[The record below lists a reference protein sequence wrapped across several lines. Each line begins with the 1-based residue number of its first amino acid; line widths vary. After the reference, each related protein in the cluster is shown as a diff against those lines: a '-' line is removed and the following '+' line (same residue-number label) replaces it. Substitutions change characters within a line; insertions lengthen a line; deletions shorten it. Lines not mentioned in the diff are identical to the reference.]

1 MEKTENIRNVGLL
14 GHINHAKVEY
24 FVEEMEGGL
33 EELRHF
39 PQNFAF
45 SLEKT
50 IIPRLIEGGC
60 GVWRVGKK
68 TVIKSL
74 LLSQA
79 PTPAI
84 SFDYG
89 SNKINLILDCA
100 ESAMIDGVL
109 VVVDS
114 NDGFSCP
121 IGALLQQAVAEKVH
135 PVLCITK
142 LDRYFLDL
150 SLDGESAYQRL
161 RNIVEEMNTVLA
173 TYEDHPVGGDDVRV
187 YPEKATVAFSSGLQ
201 GWGFTLSDFAKLYS
215 AKFGVGK
222 AKMMERLWGENF
234 YDFATRK
241 WTERNTG
248 SATCKRGFVG
258 FCYEPIEQ
266 VIKACLAAVDEE
278 KLRLWDMLARL
289 GIRVAPED
297 KCLKGRELIINVL
310 QHWLPLRE
318 ALLRMVV
325 DELPSPFESQQHR
338 VHHLYSGPLG
348 DPYAEAIRNCDLS
361 GSVVMV
367 YLSNSLRGTTHHH
380 KKRCALARIFSG
392 RLTAG
397 MKVRLVSPRGRE
409 EEEEGGGA
417 FALHLDHIKRIATW
431 KRDQLHYVTE
441 VTCGNIAAIYVGSD
455 QLVSKRTLVADNNNN
470 NKKKKGGGGGLL
482 LLDQQ
487 PHPIRSTQL
496 DVRDD
501 IVAADASRETVL
513 KRSSRVLIY
522 HKDRALSVTARPLD
536 ENMIEAIE
544 KGRSKQW
551 KKMVGD
557 ELGWDP
563 KVSHSRICSSGPNL
577 LLDHSKGGLNL
588 EYKKTLEDAFQQATH
603 HGALAGKTLRGVCF
617 EVHEEKSGGGYEELA
632 HVSKL
637 DQLFHVAQ
645 LRAHPCLLEKFYR
658 LEIQQA
664 PRESLLC
671 VSNAIYQMRGR
682 VFEEEE
688 EEDSFFYTVRG
699 YIPVDNSDNIF
710 NLIAEATRGTGRAD
724 LKFDHWEQVSPDP
737 I

>member
-14 GHINHAKVEY
+14 GHINH
-24 FVEEMEGGL
+24 
-33 EELRHF
+33 
-39 PQNFAF
+39 
-45 SLEKT
+45 
-50 IIPRLIEGGC
+50 
-60 GVWRVGKK
+60 GKK

-79 PTPAI
+79 PPPAI

-121 IGALLQQAVAEKVH
+121 IGALIRQAVSKKVH

-142 LDRYFLDL
+142 VDRYFLDL
-150 SLDGESAYQRL
+150 CLDGESAYQRL

-173 TYEDHPVGGDDVRV
+173 TYEDHPVRGDDVQV

-289 GIRVAPED
+289 GIRIAPED

-348 DPYAEAIRNCDLS
+348 DPYAEAIRNCDPS

-397 MKVRLVSPRGRE
+397 MKVRLVSPRGSE

-470 NKKKKGGGGGLL
+470 KKKKGGGGGIL

-522 HKDRALSVTARPLD
+522 HKDIALSVTARPLD

-664 PRESLLC
+664 PRESLLR

-699 YIPVDNSDNIF
+699 YIPVNNKYNIF